1 MSKVKE
7 QVTIVDNYAKSVL
20 EYDFDTV
27 NVIKS
32 DIIRDLKIQTIN
44 IVFSACL
51 FVLISHR
58 FKLLTERRTN

>member
-20 EYDFDTV
+20 EYDFDPV

-32 DIIRDLKIQTIN
+32 DIIRDLKIKTIN

-51 FVLISHR
+51 FVLISHH